1 MIKKY
6 SFEKLDKSL
15 NISNFKLSNLEE
27 VEKERINLN
36 LNALVKIM
44 FTDKQ
49 IEIFDYYFALEHNIS
64 FRKISQKVGLTFQ
77 CCEWHIKKMIE
88 RLKRKDIMN
97 ILLNS
102 KTEDV
107 TENEIPQNE
116 LSKNQGELPIEFL
129 KLNRTSYEAFR
140 DFFGFVYI
148 KDILNGIND
157 YNDFLKTKLG
167 VANVK
172 HILDR
177 LDTIGVDY
185 ESEWGEF
192 DEFSLR
198 KGIEKKYRNNKK
210 AKKQNAKDL
219 QK

>member
-1 MIKKY
+1 MIRKY
-6 SFEKLDKSL
+6 NFNKLDKSL
-15 NISNFKLSNLEE
+15 NLPSDFKLFELEE
-27 VEKERINLN
+27 EDKERVNLN

-49 IEIFDYYFALEHNIS
+49 IEIFDYYFASEYNIS

-88 RLKRKDIMN
+88 RLRRKDIIN
-97 ILLNS
+97 ILLNA

-107 TENEIPQNE
+107 AENEI
-116 LSKNQGELPIEFL
+116 SKNQEKLPIEFL

-148 KDILNGIND
+148 EDILNGINN

-177 LDTIGVDY
+177 LNIIGVDY
-185 ESEWGEF
+185 ESKWGKF
-192 DEFSLR
+192 DDFTLR
-198 KGIEKKYRNNKK
+198 KGIEKKYRTNKK
-210 AKKQNAKDL
+210 VKKQNAKDL
-219 QK
+219 QE